1 MLLGVVAGRR
11 GGLEALVDHRRAD
24 QGIALAVVARLA
36 DGQSELAFLVLGDEI
51 GADGDSRH
59 FKGSSLASTPLPHG
73 AEGADGSAEQLGN
86 DPAQFPAGKRAGEG
100 GGAVPRERA
109 ACPELAEGLESGPAP
124 VGSCPERSQR
134 RSEEHKSELPYLMR
148 IS

>member
-36 DGQSELAFLVLGDEI
+36 DGQSELAFLVLDDEI

-86 DPAQFPAGKRAGEG
+86 DSAQFPAGTRAGEG
-100 GGAVPRERA
+100 GGAVPRGGA
-109 ACPELAEGLESGPAP
+109 ACLGLADGTYSGPAP
-124 VGSCPERSQR
+124 VMSLLLRDTGAAE
-134 RSEEHKSELPYLMR
+134 
-148 IS
+148 